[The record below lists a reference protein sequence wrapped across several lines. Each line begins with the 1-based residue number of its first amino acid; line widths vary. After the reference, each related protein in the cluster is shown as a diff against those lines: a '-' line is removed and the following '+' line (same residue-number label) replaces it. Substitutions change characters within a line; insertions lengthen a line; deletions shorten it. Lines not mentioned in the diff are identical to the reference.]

1 MIIYMKSAAAKP
13 RCPKGQWRNRV
24 TGRCEPHNNLAD
36 ANKVSMTDMDAANIL
51 LSFMNA
57 NVVAPPQK
65 GLKRTK
71 SQRPSNNRSPGKKTQ
86 KNNITTI
93 PGKKPTG
100 VQAHGKE
107 WENELIAAIVPP
119 ERLQDALNQPYTA
132 RHDIDRE
139 LHILPGGRHISIKA
153 TKRNAVDFGD
163 ALRTIEN
170 VEKTSPLEAIIIKY
184 KQSGNKKEPTEITRI
199 DLNNPNVYLGPNF
212 NNIRADIIEID
223 RLIKAGRPKHEY
235 DRLVKHVQTYMKAD
249 NAELLI
255 TPKKGNPVKKRA
267 GRLQISL
274 RNLTNIKRQHP
285 EIIIDSDEL
294 VKVENLS
301 KLESAAR
308 VFAKKIVNGKQVQ
321 ANSIAL
327 AAVASA
333 NS

>member
-1 MIIYMKSAAAKP
+1 MKASNQ

-24 TGRCEPHNNLAD
+24 TGLCEPHNNLAH
-36 ANKVSMTDMDAANIL
+36 ANQISIADINAAANQIL
-51 LSFMNA
+51 ALNNTNT
-57 NVVAPPQK
+57 NVVAPAQK
-65 GLKRTK
+65 GVKRTK
-71 SQRPSNNRSPGKKTQ
+71 SQRPSNRSPGKKTQ
-86 KNNITTI
+86 KNNINTI

-107 WENELIAAIVPP
+107 WENELISAIVPP
-119 ERLQDALNQPYTA
+119 EKLDDALNQIYTA
-132 RHDIDRE
+132 RHDIDRG

-153 TKRNAVDFGD
+153 TKRNSVDFGD

-170 VEKTSPLEAIIIKY
+170 VEKMSPLEAIIIKY

-235 DRLVKHVQTYMKAD
+235 DRLVKHVQAYMKAD

-267 GRLQISL
+267 GRLQMSL
-274 RNLTNIKRQHP
+274 RNLTNIKREHP

-321 ANSIAL
+321 ANATAL
-327 AAVASA
+327 AAVAAA

>member
-1 MIIYMKSAAAKP
+1 MKASNQ
-13 RCPKGQWRNRV
+13 RCPRGQWRNRV
-24 TGRCEPHNNLAD
+24 TGLCEPHNNLAH
-36 ANKVSMTDMDAANIL
+36 ANKVSITDMDAANIL
-51 LSFMNA
+51 LSIKNT

-65 GLKRTK
+65 GVKRTK

-93 PGKKPTG
+93 PGKKATG

-107 WENELIAAIVPP
+107 WEKELIASIVPP
-119 ERLQDALNQPYTA
+119 EKLDDALNQLYTA

-139 LHILPGGRHISIKA
+139 LHILPGGRHISVKSS
-153 TKRNAVDFGD
+153 KRNAVDFGD

-184 KQSGNKKEPTEITRI
+184 KQSGNNKEPTEITRI
-199 DLNNPNVYLGPNF
+199 NLNNPNIYLGPNF

-235 DRLVKHVQTYMKAD
+235 DKLVKHVQTYMKAD

-255 TPKKGNPVKKRA
+255 NPKKGNPAKKRA
-267 GRLQISL
+267 GRLQMSL
-274 RNLTNIKRQHP
+274 RNLTNIKREHP

-301 KLESAAR
+301 KLESATR
-308 VFAKKIVNGKQVQ
+308 VFAKQIVNGKQVQ

-327 AAVASA
+327 VAVANA